1 MSEKLTE
8 ISSREFAKKLS
19 AKVSV
24 PGGGGA
30 AALVGAYAVA
40 LCSMS
45 ANFTTG
51 KKKYAEYEDDL
62 QRILKQG
69 DMLRERL
76 LDLVEEDEAAFEP
89 LSRAY
94 GIPKEDPER
103 AGKLEEATLVA
114 IQPPLKMMRV
124 IAESVLLLNEMLVK
138 SSVLMVSD
146 VGCGAI
152 LAKAALTSASINVFI
167 NTKSLRNRDK
177 AAEIEAEADELLSV
191 YAPMADSIVD
201 AVTKKLRG

>member
-1 MSEKLTE
+1 
-8 ISSREFAKKLS
+8 
-19 AKVSV
+19 
-24 PGGGGA
+24 
-30 AALVGAYAVA
+30 
-40 LCSMS
+40 
-45 ANFTTG
+45 
-51 KKKYAEYEDDL
+51 
-62 QRILKQG
+62 
-69 DMLRERL
+69 MLRERL
-76 LDLVEEDEAAFEP
+76 LDLVEEDEAAFAP

-146 VGCGAI
+146 VGCGAM
-152 LAKAALTSASINVFI
+152 LAKAALTSASLNVFI
-167 NTKSLRNRDK
+167 NTKSLRDRDK